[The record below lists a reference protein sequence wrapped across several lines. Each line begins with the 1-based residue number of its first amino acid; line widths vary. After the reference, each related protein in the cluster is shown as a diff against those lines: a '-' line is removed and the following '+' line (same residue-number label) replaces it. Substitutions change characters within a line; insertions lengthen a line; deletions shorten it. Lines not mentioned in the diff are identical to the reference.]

1 MAKLRGPLFSLD
13 AKGTFADRLTIR
25 KRNKLHIILDYNK
38 PGDRTPFKSSP
49 KQKDQRAIIGLVT
62 IRWNCMTPA
71 EKAPWN
77 TLAKTSREPLTGY
90 HLFLRTAQT
99 DLYQYLGL
107 AGYWSFNYNLEA
119 IIPDLSGQANNST
132 LKPTYPSDCP
142 TLDPGQNLKFGLAG
156 KFDGVDDYVE
166 VPDSPSLN
174 PTEEI
179 TVEAWLFLKSN
190 TGKTQNAVRKD
201 TQYLIGWIP
210 SNYTEISWYIE
221 TGGTWKQINCS
232 KTPTQLEGKW
242 FYFAETYKSNG
253 EFKGYLNGLLDNST
267 ILEALPID
275 TSSNVLL
282 FGCEPIGAYWNGLI
296 GEVRIYSRALTPQ
309 EILDHYIIGK
319 EMFG

>member
-38 PGDRTPFKSSP
+38 PGDRTPFESSP

-107 AGYWSFNYNLEA
+107 AGYWSFNYNLGA

-142 TLDPGQNLKFGLAG
+142 TLDPGQNLKFGLAC

-166 VPDSPSLN
+166 VPDSASLDITDALTITFWTKLPSIPIDERGFVVKWESFLVRTN
-174 PTEEI
+174 PTGEAPRISAFIWIGGGAEPRVSLPTADEETNTWMYLTVTYDGEKWKLYKNGELKSEESRTGKIDI
-179 TVEAWLFLKSN
+179 TTNPVLIGSRDESTGFLK
-190 TGKTQNAVRKD
+190 
-201 TQYLIGWIP
+201 
-210 SNYTEISWYIE
+210 
-221 TGGTWKQINCS
+221 
-232 KTPTQLEGKW
+232 
-242 FYFAETYKSNG
+242 
-253 EFKGYLNGLLDNST
+253 
-267 ILEALPID
+267 
-275 TSSNVLL
+275 
-282 FGCEPIGAYWNGLI
+282 GLI
-296 GEVRIYSRALTPQ
+296 DEVRIYNRALSAE
-309 EILDHYIIGK
+309 EIRFHYNLLK
-319 EMFG
+319 PLFQ